1 MGNLNFLA
9 TLGSS
14 QKNLSKSHGQR
25 TSPRSLNIG
34 TSYLQILQNTLFNR
48 SMSRNNS
55 QAGHSTSYN
64 VSHTENFLSSGNPY
78 VSDPREKILMGD
90 ANNDGVVDNN
100 DLELLQLNVIGLGNI
115 KNFRAADM
123 DGDGEITV
131 TDVSKLNLKLKE
143 QNPPVSKIKGDVNG
157 DGKIDVVNDAVT
169 VSNYF
174 NGKIQKNDFL
184 YDNADVTGDGKV
196 DLTDAETIRAFANG
210 EINSLNPYQTWESV
224 AKIKLPVYT
233 DGHLSTR
240 SGNEEVWAGDKV
252 TVLNENDKAYFIRY
266 PVSNGYKER
275 WVSKTIFDEP
285 VPPPVVYP
293 YDTNIG
299 DRAVWTFID
308 ENLTNHFG
316 NDVVTSRQNIT
327 IIGENEKAFHITYK
341 NSVGETLDRWMP
353 KNYPAQYQTW
363 EATATGYKAAFTDEN
378 LSNRIGNEA
387 VYSGDKVTILDERDN
402 SYLVRYPSKN
412 GYKDRWV
419 SKTDIVPYVEP
430 QIDPIEKNVIERL
443 DRYIDGSMGNYWK
456 VNTKWTGGYQ
466 CRGFAQQLYSKIFGV
481 GSITGYA
488 NKNYSAS
495 SFPGSYESGRLF
507 DFGTSD
513 TDSVRRLFTENAR
526 PGAFVQMGRRN
537 SLNSDGTAPGPHSA
551 IVHKIDSDGVW
562 FYEANAR
569 GTGMITEK
577 KYTWQ
582 DLANQNK
589 GFTIY
594 LPKNYR

>member
-1 MGNLNFLA
+1 MVNYNLLA

-14 QKNLSKSHGQR
+14 QKNFGKTHGQKMS
-25 TSPRSLNIG
+25 TRSANIAIP
-34 TSYLQILQNTLFNR
+34 YLQVLQNTLFGSSNR
-48 SMSRNNS
+48 RNNS
-55 QAGHSTSYN
+55 YVGN
-64 VSHTENFLSSGNPY
+64 SSNYGNPY
-78 VSDPREKILMGD
+78 VSDPRDNILKGD

-123 DGDGEITV
+123 DGDGEITP
-131 TDVSKLNLKLKE
+131 TDVSQLNLLLREK
-143 QNPPVSKIKGDVNG
+143 NPPVRKIKGDVNG

-169 VSNYF
+169 ISNYV

-233 DGHLSTR
+233 DGKLSAR

-285 VPPPVVYP
+285 TPPSPP
-293 YDTNIG
+293 
-299 DRAVWTFID
+299 
-308 ENLTNHFG
+308 
-316 NDVVTSRQNIT
+316 Q
-327 IIGENEKAFHITYK
+327 
-341 NSVGETLDRWMP
+341 P
-353 KNYPAQYQTW
+353 YQTW
-363 EATATGYKAAFTDEN
+363 EATATSYKAAFTDEN

-387 VYSGDKVTILDERDN
+387 VYAGDKITVLDERDN
-402 SYLVRYPSKN
+402 SYLVRYPAGN
-412 GYKDRWV
+412 GYKDRWIG
-419 SKTDIVPYVEP
+419 KTNIVPYVEP
-430 QIDPIEKNVIERL
+430 QIDPIEKNVIEKL

-488 NKNYSAS
+488 NKNYSALN
-495 SFPGSYESGRLF
+495 FPGSYEAGKLF

-513 TDSVRRLFTENAR
+513 TNSVRKLFTENAR

-569 GTGMITEK
+569 GTGLITEK

-594 LPKNYR
+594 LPNNYR

>member
-1 MGNLNFLA
+1 MGNLNLLA

-14 QKNLSKSHGQR
+14 QKNLGKSHGQR

-34 TSYLQILQNTLFNR
+34 TSYLQVLQNTLFNR

-275 WVSKTIFDEP
+275 WVSKTIFDESVP
-285 VPPPVVYP
+285 PPPVVYP

-387 VYSGDKVTILDERDN
+387 VYAGDKITVLDERDD

-419 SKTDIVPYVEP
+419 SKAGIVSYTEP
-430 QIDPIEKNVIERL
+430 IIPEPLQKLIDKWNGKTWKDHTYLPNVKQCKEFAA
-443 DRYIDGSMGNYWK
+443 YIFNELYH
-456 VNTKWTGGYQ
+456 TGY
-466 CRGFAQQLYSKIFGV
+466 V
-481 GSITGYA
+481 GSGSTSA
-488 NKNYSAS
+488 NYYNWRLNNIPS
-495 SFPGSYESGRLF
+495 SIYQVAEVPQTNNATQAKQAFQNSFQQAKPGDFIQIKRGSG
-507 DFGTSD
+507 
-513 TDSVRRLFTENAR
+513 
-526 PGAFVQMGRRN
+526 GA
-537 SLNSDGTAPGPHSA
+537 HSA
-551 IVHKIDSDGVW
+551 IFVGYNENGVQW
-562 FYEANAR
+562 LDANADNKN
-569 GTGMITEK
+569 GIKHQT
-577 KYTWQ
+577 YSWD
-582 DLANQNK
+582 DLVKTTSSGKQWNVAMS
-589 GFTIY
+589 IY
-594 LPKNYR
+594 RAK

>member
-1 MGNLNFLA
+1 
-9 TLGSS
+9 
-14 QKNLSKSHGQR
+14 
-25 TSPRSLNIG
+25 
-34 TSYLQILQNTLFNR
+34 
-48 SMSRNNS
+48 MSRNNS

-64 VSHTENFLSSGNPY
+64 ISRTENFFNNGNPY

-157 DGKIDVVNDAVT
+157 DGKIDVINDAVT
-169 VSNYF
+169 VSNYV
-174 NGKIQKNDFL
+174 NGKISKNDFL
-184 YDNADVTGDGKV
+184 YGNANVTGDGKV
-196 DLTDAETIRAFANG
+196 DITDAETIRAFANG
-210 EINSLNPYQTWESV
+210 EINSLNPYQTWEGV

-285 VPPPVVYP
+285 VPPPP
-293 YDTNIG
+293 
-299 DRAVWTFID
+299 
-308 ENLTNHFG
+308 
-316 NDVVTSRQNIT
+316 
-327 IIGENEKAFHITYK
+327 
-341 NSVGETLDRWMP
+341 P
-353 KNYPAQYQTW
+353 PPYQTW

-387 VYSGDKVTILDERDN
+387 VYAGDKITVLDERDN